1 MLSGSDE
8 ETGGGKE
15 WECRKCKWIGKEV
28 MVPWIDGEVRA
39 KILADEEVDPDFG
52 TGAMTITPAHDFKDF
67 EIAQRNPEIEIIQII
82 DEKGN
87 LTEYAGEFKGMNA
100 REAREKIIDK
110 LEQKGL
116 VEKTEEDYVHNLSVC
131 YRCET
136 PIEPLISQQW
146 FINVNKKVNGKSLK
160 ERSIEVVRK
169 KKITIIPER
178 FDKTYFHWMENL
190 RDWCISRQIWWGH
203 QIPVWYCKTPKK
215 EGCANPIVREKT
227 PIQCPSCKGTK
238 LEQDPDTLD
247 TWFSSGLW
255 TFSTLGWPK
264 KTKELDY
271 FHPTSVLETGHDI
284 LFFWVARMIVL
295 TTYLLEEVPFKT
307 VYLHGLVLDKEGQ
320 KMSKSLGNG
329 INPLDMIEKYGT
341 DAVRL
346 SLVLGSSPGNNMR
359 LYEEK
364 IAGYRNFVNKIWN
377 GARFV
382 LMNMEKGDFAL
393 KINPKSLTL
402 ADEWI
407 LERTQELIAQ
417 ATKGIEEYRFSEVGL
432 LIYDFF
438 WREYCDWYL
447 EMSKINPNK
456 PVLLYVLKTLLA
468 LLHPFTPFVTEAL
481 WGKMHIPEKLITS
494 AWPKPNKKFAFKT
507 AKRKM
512 EAVIQVIS
520 MIRQARSEYKIE
532 PAKKISAT
540 LYGGE
545 FTSVLQANENILKT
559 LARLEKI
566 EIQKEGKK
574 IKQAI
579 AQLAGSIE
587 IYIPLTG
594 LMDVEQEKNRINKEL
609 LSTETYLK
617 GLTQKLSNAG
627 YVKNAPPAIVAQD
640 EERKKEVA
648 AKIKQLKEQI
658 KSLH

>member
-1 MLSGSDE
+1 MG
-8 ETGGGKE
+8 
-15 WECRKCKWIGKEV
+15 
-28 MVPWIDGEVRA
+28 
-39 KILADEEVDPDFG
+39 
-52 TGAMTITPAHDFKDF
+52 
-67 EIAQRNPEIEIIQII
+67 
-82 DEKGN
+82 
-87 LTEYAGEFKGMNA
+87 
-100 REAREKIIDK
+100 
-110 LEQKGL
+110 
-116 VEKTEEDYVHNLSVC
+116 
-131 YRCET
+131 
-136 PIEPLISQQW
+136 
-146 FINVNKKVNGKSLK
+146 
-160 ERSIEVVRK
+160 
-169 KKITIIPER
+169 
-178 FDKTYFHWMENL
+178 
-190 RDWCISRQIWWGH
+190 
-203 QIPVWYCKTPKK
+203 
-215 EGCANPIVREKT
+215 
-227 PIQCPSCKGTK
+227 
-238 LEQDPDTLD
+238 
-247 TWFSSGLW
+247 
-255 TFSTLGWPK
+255 
-264 KTKELDY
+264 
-271 FHPTSVLETGHDI
+271 
-284 LFFWVARMIVL
+284 
-295 TTYLLEEVPFKT
+295 
-307 VYLHGLVLDKEGQ
+307 
-320 KMSKSLGNG
+320 
-329 INPLDMIEKYGT
+329 
-341 DAVRL
+341 
-346 SLVLGSSPGNNMR
+346 